1 MPPYS
6 KSIPSP
12 TGSEHFTRYFISAF
26 AVFGSAANHFL
37 KWSSTSEFGCRPFSP
52 RRFGGMPLKMP
63 HAFGS
68 IVAVGATT
76 KIGVV
81 VEVVVVVPV
90 AGFVEV
96 VVVYGIP
103 VIGTVEVVCVYAI
116 PVIGSVQVVCVYA
129 IPVAG
134 SVQVVCVYA
143 IPVAGSVQLVVVYVI
158 PVVGSVEVGAGAMAR
173 SRPRHASLSPT
184 AIRPFSLSSS
194 AGSCMRTAANL
205 EAGAGR
211 PLPHAAVS
219 ASSAAAI
226 RL

>member
-12 TGSEHFTRYFISAF
+12 SGSEHFTRYFMRTL

-37 KWSSTSEFGCRPFSP
+37 KWSSTSEFGRRPFSP
-52 RRFGGMPLKMP
+52 RRFGGMPFKMP

-90 AGFVEV
+90 AGF
-96 VVVYGIP
+96 
-103 VIGTVEVVCVYAI
+103 VEVVCVYAI

-226 RL
+226 

>member
-12 TGSEHFTRYFISAF
+12 SGSEHFTRYFMRTL

-103 VIGTVEVVCVYAI
+103 VIGSVEVVCVYAI

-134 SVQVVCVYA
+134 SVQ
-143 IPVAGSVQLVVVYVI
+143 LVGVDVI